1 MPWVG
6 GEMPDAFVRVL
17 ADFAVHVFGC
27 VEGRD
32 QRSWAPWQFVTKRNH
47 PTNR

>member
-17 ADFAVHVFGC
+17 ADFA
-27 VEGRD
+27 GRD